1 MTWAL
6 TLGPDRP
13 QVAGAIGISGF
24 LPRVEGFPLDPGRL
38 RGRPVVVAHGARDEI
53 IPADYGRAARDA
65 LAESGAEPVYLET
78 SVPHVVDPA
87 WLEPMRAAV
96 AAAIPSGR

>member
-1 MTWAL
+1 MPTPEPTTFAEAVDALGRFLDALPVPLDRVVLGGFSQGCVMTWAL

-38 RGRPVVVAHGARDEI
+38 RG
-53 IPADYGRAARDA
+53 
-65 LAESGAEPVYLET
+65 
-78 SVPHVVDPA
+78 
-87 WLEPMRAAV
+87 
-96 AAAIPSGR
+96 